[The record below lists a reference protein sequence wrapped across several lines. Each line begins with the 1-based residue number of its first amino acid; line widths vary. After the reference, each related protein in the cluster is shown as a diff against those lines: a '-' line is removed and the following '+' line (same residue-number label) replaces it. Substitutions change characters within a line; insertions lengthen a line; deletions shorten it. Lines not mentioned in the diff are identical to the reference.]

1 MIKYLVILLDDSATS
16 FCHYNNKSERKLISA
31 EDLKEGIFFGMKENL
46 MIQFVYPDYPL
57 PQEHLDLIDSIDH
70 SKIISSKNKEV
81 ENADVVIFNSLDAF
95 NDADLQT
102 GNVYTLRI
110 TKADINKAH
119 NVLSSKPAIYQ
130 RLNIVVTDIDTCTE
144 KELLDYKKMLQDLSK
159 WYIQQ
164 LYSNNSL
171 QINVLSDRIMLDKM
185 NNCEAGN
192 ENITLAPNGRFYVCP
207 AFYYENPEDS
217 IGDLKTGLNIL
228 NAQLYKIAFAP
239 ICRICDS
246 YHCKRCIWLN
256 RKTTLEVNTP
266 SHEQCVAAHLE
277 RNVSRELLAEL
288 KRLGVFE
295 DKNIEELDYL
305 DPFEKANHWK

>member
-1 MIKYLVILLDDSATS
+1 MIKYLVILLDNSATS
-16 FCHYNNKSERKLISA
+16 FCHYDNKSERKLISA

-57 PQEHLDLIDSIDH
+57 PQGHLDLIDSIDH

-81 ENADVVIFNSLDAF
+81 ENADVVILNSLDAF
-95 NDADLQT
+95 NDANLQS
-102 GNVYTLRI
+102 GKVYTLRI

-119 NVLSSKPAIYQ
+119 TVLSSKPAIYQ

-266 SHEQCVAAHLE
+266 SHEQCVASHLE

-288 KRLGVFE
+288 KKLRVFE

-305 DPFEKANHWK
+305 DPFEKANNWK

>member
-16 FCHYNNKSERKLISA
+16 FCHYGNKSERKLISV

-81 ENADVVIFNSLDAF
+81 ENADVVILNSLDAF
-95 NDADLQT
+95 NDADLQSEK
-102 GNVYTLRI
+102 VYTLRI

-119 NVLSSKPAIYQ
+119 SVLSSKPAIYQ

-164 LYSNNSL
+164 LYSNNTL

-277 RNVSRELLAEL
+277 RNVSCELLAEL
-288 KRLGVFE
+288 KKLGVFE

>member
-16 FCHYNNKSERKLISA
+16 FCHSGNKNEHKLISA
-31 EDLKEGIFFGMKENL
+31 EDLREGIFFGMKENL

-57 PQEHLDLIDSIDH
+57 PQEHLNLIDSIDH
-70 SKIISSKNKEV
+70 SKIMSSTNENSS
-81 ENADVVIFNSLDAF
+81 NADVIVINTLDAF
-95 NDADLQT
+95 INTVLESEA
-102 GNVYTLRI
+102 VYTLRI
-110 TKADINKAH
+110 TKQDINKAFSII
-119 NVLSSKPAIYQ
+119 SSKPATYQ
-130 RLNIVVTDIDTCTE
+130 RLNLVVTDIDTCTDADF
-144 KELLDYKKMLQDLSK
+144 LDYKKMLQDLSK

-164 LYSNNSL
+164 LYTNNSL

-192 ENITLAPNGRFYVCP
+192 ENITLAPNGKFYVCP
-207 AFYYENPEDS
+207 AFYYDNPENP
-217 IGDLKTGLNIL
+217 IGNLKTGLNIL
-228 NAQLYKIAFAP
+228 NAQLYKIAYAP
-239 ICRICDS
+239 ICRICDA
-246 YHCKRCIWLN
+246 YHCKRCVWLN

-288 KRLGVFE
+288 KKLGVFD

>member
-16 FCHYNNKSERKLISA
+16 FCHYGNKNEHKLISA
-31 EDLKEGIFFGMKENL
+31 EDLREGIFFGMKENL

-57 PQEHLDLIDSIDH
+57 PQEHLNLIDSIDH
-70 SKIISSKNKEV
+70 SKIMSSTNENSS
-81 ENADVVIFNSLDAF
+81 NADVIVINTLDAF
-95 NDADLQT
+95 INTVLESEA
-102 GNVYTLRI
+102 VYTLRI
-110 TKADINKAH
+110 TKQDINKAFSII
-119 NVLSSKPAIYQ
+119 SSKPATYQ
-130 RLNIVVTDIDTCTE
+130 RLNLVVTDIDTCTDADF
-144 KELLDYKKMLQDLSK
+144 LDYKKMLQDLSK

-164 LYSNNSL
+164 LYTNNSL

-192 ENITLAPNGRFYVCP
+192 ENITLAPNGKFYVCP
-207 AFYYENPEDS
+207 AFYYDNPENP
-217 IGDLKTGLNIL
+217 IGNLKTGLNIL
-228 NAQLYKIAFAP
+228 NAQLYKIAYAP
-239 ICRICDS
+239 ICRICDA
-246 YHCKRCIWLN
+246 YHCKRCVWLN

-288 KRLGVFE
+288 KKLGVFE